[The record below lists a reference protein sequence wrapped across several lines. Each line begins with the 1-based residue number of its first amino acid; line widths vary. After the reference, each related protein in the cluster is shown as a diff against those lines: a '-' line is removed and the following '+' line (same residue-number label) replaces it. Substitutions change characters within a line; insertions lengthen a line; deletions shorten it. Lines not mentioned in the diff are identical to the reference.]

1 MALNVGYLPGD
12 IYINTIVS
20 AALEVPAIIICIIL
34 LDWKY
39 LGRKG
44 TAVVSFGVATLAL
57 FICVPLDLYGKYIIP
72 KNIVLKFL
80 KNIVLHS

>member
-20 AALEVPAIIICIIL
+20 AAMEIPAIIICIFL
-34 LDWKY
+34 LDWKF

-44 TAVVSFGVATLAL
+44 TAVGSFGVATLAL
-57 FICVPLDLYGKYIIP
+57 FISVPLDLYGKHIRIIS
-72 KNIVLKFL
+72 KNIR
-80 KNIVLHS
+80 